1 MWYAK
6 MYFSGEKEFFENDAF
21 GMQGVPSKQLELPFL
36 ESLLTFLE
44 LDEKEITPMLERI
57 SVNWERF
64 VESRDREAYT
74 AAMVELGYAGREA
87 HLPSPFIYALLQLQL
102 PKGLGKAPLQ
112 AIALDLKEF
121 AKQFSETRKQVEKFL
136 ECVLD
141 VDSAGREPQ
150 KQAAKNYHHDQPR
163 NPELFRFE
171 PIPLS
176 FEPVEPG
183 RCAPVL
189 YSSVRDM
196 IDYSLRSCVERGVTV
211 RRCKNCGRWFP
222 QTGRVS
228 AEYCERP
235 VKYGEQR
242 CREIGA
248 FRQWTKKQTDD
259 PIFKAYRKEY
269 KKRFAWIKAGRITD
283 EQFYAWSEK
292 AREEKKKVRP
302 RDHLA
307 GGIPAVAPRL
317 ENMKLRG
324 R

>member
-74 AAMVELGYAGREA
+74 AAMVELGVLAEK
-87 HLPSPFIYALLQLQL
+87 HIYLRLLYTRSFGCFSVNGYDQ
-102 PKGLGKAPLQ
+102 AEIQ

-121 AKQFSETRKQVEKFL
+121 VTQFSETRKQVEKFL

-141 VDSAGREPQ
+141 VDSA
-150 KQAAKNYHHDQPR
+150 
-163 NPELFRFE
+163 
-171 PIPLS
+171 
-176 FEPVEPG
+176 
-183 RCAPVL
+183 
-189 YSSVRDM
+189 
-196 IDYSLRSCVERGVTV
+196 
-211 RRCKNCGRWFP
+211 
-222 QTGRVS
+222 GRVS

-248 FRQWTKKQTDD
+248 FRQWTKRQTDD

-292 AREEKKKVRP
+292 AREEKKKCDREIISLEDFQQWL
-302 RDHLA
+302 RDSK
-307 GGIPAVAPRL
+307 I
-317 ENMKLRG
+317 
-324 R
+324 